1 MKLSR
6 QDVDLFYRL
15 MWGLQF
21 FVNCEKKIDPEIT
34 SFAEYKETSMEEKS
48 TVRLALYE
56 HPELIGAFIKKN
68 PEGFSKEELSIVAG
82 WKNFIKGSFVIER
95 FLKTHTI
102 FILDDQIYGVH
113 GLYESFEEIIHRSRL
128 PFFADA
134 VLLPFKGKIIY
145 DGLLYGRNIYFGGG
159 IKRNL
164 KETYMRAKQ
173 NNRII
178 VSLDHGSQ
186 PTGKQQPVSA
196 VASKDWKP
204 ELDELASKAKKLR
217 GGANQPSLH
226 SPAFSLVKASVELA
240 QLAVE
245 NEPDL
250 NALYKALRKVDRAT
264 SKVELI
270 LDRCE

>member
-1 MKLSR
+1 MLN
-6 QDVDLFYRL
+6 
-15 MWGLQF
+15 LQF
-21 FVNCEKKIDPEIT
+21 FVNCEKKVDPEIT
-34 SFAEYKETSMEEKS
+34 NFTEYKETSMEEKS
-48 TVRLALYE
+48 TVRSVLYE
-56 HPELIGAFIKKN
+56 HPELIDAFIKKN

-82 WKNFIKGSFVIER
+82 WKNFIKGSFMIER

-102 FILDDQIYGVH
+102 FILDDEVYGVH

-128 PFFADA
+128 PFFADV

-145 DGLLYGRNIYFGGG
+145 DGLLYGKNIFFGGG

-178 VSLDHGSQ
+178 VSLDHSSQ
-186 PTGKQQPVSA
+186 TIKKQQPASA

-204 ELDELASKAKKLR
+204 ELDKLASKAKKLR
-217 GGANQPSLH
+217 GGASQPPLH
-226 SPAFSLVKASVELA
+226 SPAFSLLKASVELA

-245 NEPDL
+245 NDPDL
-250 NALYKALRKVDRAT
+250 DALCKALRKVERAT